1 MEPSPSEAGWI
12 RQIEGLIEEGQCFL
26 AYDRSGQARR
36 DYPDSRHLRL
46 LAILALMRS
55 GGVLEARKILC
66 EMPDALEAL
75 EPIASQILDALRQHL
90 PPLLKEAPDPQGEP
104 LDWLLAVATQLK
116 QLGERTP
123 DGTREDLGT
132 LDLCARI
139 HAELW
144 RHQGSPQDLRKSR
157 HAHLRAFQA
166 HRQASNGVH
175 AARLSWLLGETEL
188 ARTLARQVLAA
199 AKNSREGL
207 DPKDRFSPSLIRP
220 NALC

>member
-144 RHQGSPQDLRKSR
+144 RHQGSPRISAKAAMLIYGPSRLIARPVTGCMRPACPGCWARRNWRGPWRARCSPPPRTRGRGSTRKT
-157 HAHLRAFQA
+157 
-166 HRQASNGVH
+166 G
-175 AARLSWLLGETEL
+175 
-188 ARTLARQVLAA
+188 
-199 AKNSREGL
+199 
-207 DPKDRFSPSLIRP
+207 FSPSLIRP

>member
-1 MEPSPSEAGWI
+1 MDPPPSEADWI
-12 RQIEGLIEEGQCFL
+12 HQIEGLIEEGQCFL

-36 DYPDSRHLRL
+36 DYPDSRRLRL

-75 EPIASQILDALRQHL
+75 EPIANQILDALRQHL
-90 PPLLKEAPDPQGEP
+90 PPLLKEAQDPPGEP
-104 LDWLLAVATQLK
+104 SLAWVLELATHLK
-116 QLGERTP
+116 HLGERTP
-123 DGTREDLGT
+123 VGTTEDLGT

-144 RHQGSPQDLRKSR
+144 RHQGSPEDLRKSR
-157 HAHLRAFQA
+157 QAHLRAFQA
-166 HRQASNGVH
+166 HRQAGNGVH

-188 ARTLARQVLAA
+188 ARTLARQVRAA
-199 AKNSREGL
+199 AIDTREGL
-207 DPKDRFSPSLIRP
+207 GP
-220 NALC
+220 